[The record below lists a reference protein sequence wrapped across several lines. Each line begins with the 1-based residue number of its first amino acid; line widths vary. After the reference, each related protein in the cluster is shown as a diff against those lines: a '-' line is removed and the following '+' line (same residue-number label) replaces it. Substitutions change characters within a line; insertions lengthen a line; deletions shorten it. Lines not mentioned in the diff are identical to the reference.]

1 MSGMQWITTTQIL
14 EDLKS
19 SNDAL
24 AWNSFRDHFYPVVVN
39 FAKSLGLSATYAEDA
54 AQETML
60 TFLKAFRDGRY
71 NKEKGRLGSWV
82 FGVARRVILNFRKQL
97 PRERTIADSSTGT
110 SFWDMIADDSAV
122 KHTWETQWRRM
133 VLERCLQQVR
143 REFDSRVFKAFELY
157 ALSEKSVAEVG
168 RTLGMSRNA
177 IYVAKS
183 RVLSRLR
190 RLLTEFEEVSEG
202 TGL

>member
-1 MSGMQWITTTQIL
+1 MQWITTTQIL

-39 FAKSLGLSATYAEDA
+39 FAKRLGLSSTYAEDA

-60 TFLKAFRDGRY
+60 SFLKAFRDGRY
-71 NKEKGRLGSWV
+71 NREKGQLGSWV
-82 FGVARRVILNFRKQL
+82 FGVARRVILNFRKRL
-97 PRERTIADSSTGT
+97 PREYVIADNSTGT
-110 SFWDMIADDSAV
+110 SFWDMIADANAV
-122 KHTWETQWRRM
+122 KHTWETEWRRM

-143 REFDSRVFKAFELY
+143 REFDSKVFKAFELY
-157 ALSEKSVAEVG
+157 ALSEKSVAEVVH
-168 RTLGMSRNA
+168 TLGMSRNA
-177 IYVAKS
+177 IYITKS

-190 RLLTEFEEVSEG
+190 QLLTEFEEVGEG
-202 TGL
+202 AGL